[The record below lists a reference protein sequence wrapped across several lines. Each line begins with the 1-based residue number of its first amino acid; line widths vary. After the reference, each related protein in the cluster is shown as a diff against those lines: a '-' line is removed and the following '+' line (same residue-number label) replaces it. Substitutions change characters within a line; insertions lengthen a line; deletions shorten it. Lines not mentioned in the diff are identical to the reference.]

1 MAAENSAEFQD
12 EKEILINKGDV
23 QEVQQESGAVTESTN
38 AKPSKMTLYHWTQ
51 SFSSQKV
58 RLAIAEK
65 GLSCEEYDVSLPLS
79 EHNEPWF
86 MRLNPAGEV
95 PVLVHHDNVIT
106 DPVQIM
112 DYLDQNFRDEGT
124 AKLIPEEGSMY
135 YHRVQHYRELL
146 DSLQMD
152 AYTHGSIL
160 HPEITVDSHI
170 PAYATTR
177 IRAQIGNTEAEMK
190 KLAEENPELKDAYMA
205 KTRRLKHKLFDHD
218 NMKYLKKILDEL
230 EKVLDQV
237 ETELQRRMEETPGM
251 YHTGESS
258 GPGGDRDTE
267 ENGGDTRYV
276 SHWRKFWTG
285 WRQSYRGERRRHQVY
300 ITLEKVLDRVETEL
314 QRRKETPGMYHTGES
329 SGPVGDRAT
338 EEKGGDTRYIS
349 HWRKFW
355 TGWRQSSRGERRRH
369 QRRAVVSRGC
379 VESSSA
385 WPTSPWLSPCT
396 ASSSWGFPA
405 VTGATGTAATWRP
418 TMSVSWSA
426 RPSGGFWVTSTTS

>member
-112 DYLDQNFRDEGT
+112 DYLDQNFRDAFCRRKRRYSEGT

-237 ETELQRRMEETPGM
+237 ETELQRRMEETPEEGSSQSWLC
-251 YHTGESS
+251 GEFFSMA
-258 GPGGDRDTE
+258 D
-267 ENGGDTRYV
+267 V
-276 SHWRKFWTG
+276 S
-285 WRQSYRGERRRHQVY
+285 
-300 ITLEKVLDRVETEL
+300 L
-314 QRRKETPGMYHTGES
+314 
-329 SGPVGDRAT
+329 
-338 EEKGGDTRYIS
+338 
-349 HWRKFW
+349 
-355 TGWRQSSRGERRRH
+355 
-369 QRRAVVSRGC
+369 
-379 VESSSA
+379 
-385 WPTSPWLSPCT
+385 
-396 ASSSWGFPA
+396 A
-405 VTGATGTAATWRP
+405 VTLHRLKFLGLSRRYWGNGNRGNLEAYYERVLERPSFRRVLGHVNNILISAVLPAAFRVAKQHVPAFVGTTLLIGILGGATYLAFLYLKTRMLITRW
-418 TMSVSWSA
+418 
-426 RPSGGFWVTSTTS
+426 